1 MKSTLRISL
10 KSGERIFVNGAV
22 LRVDRK
28 VAIEFLNDVTFLL
41 ENHVLQPED
50 ATTPLRQ
57 LYFIAQMILI
67 NPEGADQSTAM
78 FRKSIVMLLNCFKHD
93 EVLAELK
100 RIDGLVT
107 QGRAFE
113 ALKAIRGLYPIE
125 DQHTQRAG
133 TDACDGGTDS
143 QGDRA
148 MAVSGVNNTSNSYT
162 AHGFRHGFGG
172 RQRSAATL
180 NYESFLKLLVAQ
192 MKNQDPTQPMDATQ
206 QIAQLATFSQVEQTI
221 KTNSNLES
229 LLASKSLTAGFD
241 LHRQDDHQQR
251 RRDERH
257 DRRGRGDLR
266 WRDRDRDR
274 RQGDRDRDR
283 RHRVD
288 HLVRLGNVIVLTGW
302 SGKEAK
308 TAPQLF
314 IPLRACRAAYG
325 VLA

>member
-67 NPEGADQSTAM
+67 NPEGAEQSTAM
-78 FRKSIVMLLNCFKHD
+78 FRKSIVMLLTCFKNE

-125 DQHTQRAG
+125 ERILNNQEITPATIDQIRK
-133 TDACDGGTDS
+133 
-143 QGDRA
+143 
-148 MAVSGVNNTSNSYT
+148 
-162 AHGFRHGFGG
+162 
-172 RQRSAATL
+172 
-180 NYESFLKLLVAQ
+180 E
-192 MKNQDPTQPMDATQ
+192 
-206 QIAQLATFSQVEQTI
+206 IAP
-221 KTNSNLES
+221 
-229 LLASKSLTAGFD
+229 
-241 LHRQDDHQQR
+241 
-251 RRDERH
+251 
-257 DRRGRGDLR
+257 
-266 WRDRDRDR
+266 WR
-274 RQGDRDRDR
+274 
-283 RHRVD
+283 
-288 HLVRLGNVIVLTGW
+288 
-302 SGKEAK
+302 
-308 TAPQLF
+308 
-314 IPLRACRAAYG
+314 
-325 VLA
+325 